1 MKKEATNLK
10 KSEKVGRGYMGEF
23 RGNKRMSEMIL

>member
-10 KSEKVGRGYMGEF
+10 ENREEYMGEF
-23 RGNKRMSEMIL
+23 RGRKRKGEML